1 MDEPRNTESMKDNK
15 KLNTQQYDLVRI
27 QRIVEALDF
36 LRREARETGCEEVY
50 TMIESSF
57 NIIFSTYYLILREK
71 LSEEIRLSNA
81 KGH

>member
-1 MDEPRNTESMKDNK
+1 MDEPRNTELMKDDE

>member
-1 MDEPRNTESMKDNK
+1 MDEPRNTELMKDNE

>member
-71 LSEEIRLSNA
+71 LSEEIRLTNA

>member
-1 MDEPRNTESMKDNK
+1 MDEPRNSESMKDNK

-71 LSEEIRLSNA
+71 LSEEIRLTNA

>member
-1 MDEPRNTESMKDNK
+1 MDEPRNTESMKDTD

-71 LSEEIRLSNA
+71 LSEEIRLTNA